1 MGMEESYIDCSFQ
14 IPILK
19 RLVVLPNL
27 TIKQQI
33 SFLFSSEDPGTWR
46 LVNGTK
52 RASDPSNR
60 FGRLDDFH
68 VPPFDTFPPSPY
80 FYIYSFFLI
89 LTSESDPSM
98 PSHSRLLNHHPLPL
112 HLHLYVSR
120 VRTRFSLPPTT
131 SLAYSRPTIQL
142 HPFITHHSGAPALR
156 FLLPTTAFDGD
167 SFDIPVLDDWNAD
180 DNDTPTAYVLSSSD
194 GEDSDAEIFLTPVN
208 DVDLPSVSASNNDAI
223 TVAAH
228 RFASLGKGHK
238 KHRTKLGFFITVGL
252 IIVMTSLLLYV
263 DWCAWRIVRLPL
275 SPFYLTCPF
284 LISAILV
291 SFAGYVCVPIF
302 RHIKIIHVLK
312 QQGPARHQM
321 KKRTPTMGGL
331 IFIPIGVVVAHIFA
345 GFSSIEV
352 SGAAGAT
359 VAFAAVG
366 LFGDILSLTKNHG
379 RGLPALAEVLLE
391 VAVGTWFS
399 FWLDITSISSP
410 YGMKMLV
417 PLPLGLVYLGRC
429 YQFLTSF
436 CFVSM
441 GHGVKLADALDGLA
455 GGTAALAFT
464 GMSIAVLPICSD
476 LAIFGASM
484 AGSCV
489 GFLLHNRYK
498 ASIFMGNIGSLALGG
513 ALAAMA
519 ACTGMFFP
527 LLISS
532 GIFIVESVSIIIQV
546 FYFKIT
552 KGFRGARW
560 CLLRIPPFHYSL
572 KLRGFRE
579 PNIVLGAYLISS
591 VLAMLGGY
599 VGLVSA

>member
-1 MGMEESYIDCSFQ
+1 MEYARVHS
-14 IPILK
+14 IPLRSK
-19 RLVVLPNL
+19 F
-27 TIKQQI
+27 I
-33 SFLFSSEDPGTWR
+33 SCFSSD
-46 LVNGTK
+46 LLLLQLSL
-52 RASDPSNR
+52 AS
-60 FGRLDDFH
+60 H
-68 VPPFDTFPPSPY
+68 C
-80 FYIYSFFLI
+80 IA
-89 LTSESDPSM
+89 SM
-98 PSHSRLLNHHPLPL
+98 PSHSCILNHHRHRSLPLPLPL
-112 HLHLYVSR
+112 HLSR
-120 VRTRFSLPPTT
+120 RKRLSLPPTP
-131 SLAYSRPTIQL
+131 SLIYSPSSRFDCATLEL
-142 HPFITHHSGAPALR
+142 HPSIIPQNECCFPRNVAPTR
-156 FLLPTTAFDGD
+156 AFDDD
-167 SFDIPVLDDWNAD
+167 SFDIPMLDYWDAD
-180 DNDTPTAYVLSSSD
+180 DNSSAYMLSSSD
-194 GEDSDAEIFLTPVN
+194 GEDSDGEIFLTPVN
-208 DVDLPSVSASNNDAI
+208 DLDLPSVSASNNDAL

-228 RFASLGKGHK
+228 RFANLGRGRK
-238 KHRTKLGFFITVGL
+238 KSRTKLGIFITMGL
-252 IIVMTSLLLYV
+252 IIVLTLLLLYV

-275 SPFYLTCPF
+275 SPFYLTRPF

-291 SFAGYVCVPIF
+291 SFVGYVCVPIF
-302 RHIKIIHVLK
+302 RHFKIIHVIK
-312 QQGPARHQM
+312 KQGPARHHM
-321 KKRTPTMGGL
+321 KKTTPTLGGL
-331 IFIPIGVVVAHIFA
+331 LFIPVGVVVAHVFA
-345 GFSSIEV
+345 GSSSIEV

-359 VAFAAVG
+359 IGFAAVG
-366 LFGDILSLTKNHG
+366 LLSDILSLTKNHW
-379 RGLPALAEVLLE
+379 RGLPALTEVLLE

-429 YQFLTSF
+429 YQLLTSF

-455 GGTAALAFT
+455 GGIAALAFT

-498 ASIFMGNIGSLALGG
+498 ASVFMGNIGSLALGG

-532 GIFIVESVSIIIQV
+532 GFFIVESLSVIIQV
-546 FYFKIT
+546 VYFKIT
-552 KGFRGARW
+552 KGFPRAWWWRF
-560 CLLRIPPFHYSL
+560 LRIPPFHYRL
-572 KLRGFRE
+572 QLRGFRE

-591 VLAMLGGY
+591 VLALLGGY